1 MTVLDFANYSA
12 PMDTELTGL
21 EDRIRQA
28 VDLCQRL
35 RVENSD
41 LRQRVAQ
48 LQTENKRLAEKIGG
62 ARERLEGLLR
72 QIPE

>member
-1 MTVLDFANYSA
+1 MA
-12 PMDTELTGL
+12 L
-21 EDRIRQA
+21 EERIRQV

-35 RVENSD
+35 RLENSD

-48 LQTENKRLAEKIGG
+48 LQHENKRLAEKIVG

>member
-1 MTVLDFANYSA
+1 
-12 PMDTELTGL
+12 L

-28 VDLCQRL
+28 VELCQRL
-35 RVENSD
+35 RVENGD
-41 LRQRVAQ
+41 LRQRLAQ
-48 LQTENKRLAEKIGG
+48 LQTENKRLAEKIVG

>member
-1 MTVLDFANYSA
+1 
-12 PMDTELTGL
+12 MDAELSGL
-21 EDRIRQA
+21 EDRIRQT
-28 VDLCQRL
+28 VELCQRL
-35 RVENSD
+35 RLENVD

-48 LQTENKRLAEKIGG
+48 LQSENKRLAEKILG

>member
-1 MTVLDFANYSA
+1 MTGLDFPNYSV
-12 PMDTELTGL
+12 PMDLELTGL

-28 VDLCQRL
+28 VELCQRL
-35 RVENSD
+35 RLENSD

>member
-1 MTVLDFANYSA
+1 MLDFANYSA
-12 PMDTELTGL
+12 PMDAELTGL

-48 LQTENKRLAEKIGG
+48 LQTENKRLSAKIVG

>member
-1 MTVLDFANYSA
+1 MQDFPHYSA
-12 PMDTELTGL
+12 SMDAHLSAL

-28 VDLCQRL
+28 VELCQRL

-41 LRQRVAQ
+41 LRQRVVQ
-48 LQTENKRLAEKIGG
+48 LQTENKRLSEKILG
-62 ARERLEGLLR
+62 AKDKLEGLLR

>member
-1 MTVLDFANYSA
+1 
-12 PMDTELTGL
+12 MDLELTGL

-28 VDLCQRL
+28 VELCQRL

>member
-1 MTVLDFANYSA
+1 MTGLDFPNYSA
-12 PMDTELTGL
+12 PMDAELTGL

-28 VDLCQRL
+28 VELCQRL

-48 LQTENKRLAEKIGG
+48 LQTENKRLAEKIVG

>member
-1 MTVLDFANYSA
+1 LTGLDFPNYSV
-12 PMDTELTGL
+12 PMDLELTGL

-28 VDLCQRL
+28 VELCQRL
-35 RVENSD
+35 RVENSG

-48 LQTENKRLAEKIGG
+48 LQTENKRLAEKIVG

>member
-1 MTVLDFANYSA
+1 
-12 PMDTELTGL
+12 MDADLSTL
-21 EDRIRQA
+21 EDRVRQA

-35 RVENSD
+35 RAENND

-48 LQTENKRLAEKIGG
+48 LQSENRRLAEKISG
-62 ARERLEGLLR
+62 ARERLAGLLS

>member
-1 MTVLDFANYSA
+1 MNADLST
-12 PMDTELTGL
+12 L
-21 EDRIRQA
+21 EDRVRQA

-35 RVENSD
+35 RAENND

-48 LQTENKRLAEKIGG
+48 LQIENRRLAEKISG
-62 ARERLEGLLR
+62 ARERLAGLLS

>member
-1 MTVLDFANYSA
+1 MA
-12 PMDTELTGL
+12 L
-21 EDRIRQA
+21 EERIRQV

-35 RVENSD
+35 RLENSD

-48 LQTENKRLAEKIGG
+48 LQHENKRLAEKIVG

-72 QIPE
+72 QIP

>member
-1 MTVLDFANYSA
+1 
-12 PMDTELTGL
+12 MDAELTAL
-21 EDRIRQA
+21 EERIRQA
-28 VDLCQRL
+28 VDLCRRL

-48 LQTENKRLAEKIGG
+48 LQTENKRLAEKILG